1 MTKEQGPSW
10 SSPRNSMAGRD
21 HRVMYFLVLS
31 ITGLFITALKKAKT
45 AIILAT
51 IFHEKMQCYVLLA
64 KNYIPVT
71 LLRNS
76 DIEMRKLDPKGC
88 GSLNESLWGSRG
100 ASGGKRVQRP

>member
-1 MTKEQGPSW
+1 MELTEKQHGWKGPPSHVLP
-10 SSPRNSMAGRD
+10 SSIY
-21 HRVMYFLVLS
+21 HW
-31 ITGLFITALKKAKT
+31 ALYHSTQNAKT

-64 KNYIPVT
+64 QNYIPVT
-71 LLRNS
+71 LLRSS
-76 DIEMRKLDPKGC
+76 DIEMRKLNPKGC